1 MKKTV
6 AIVSK
11 PAHPVLPSVIAE
23 LAAWLHE
30 RGYAVVA
37 DRETAKHVRG
47 LKKIDREKIAN
58 ARPQFVIV
66 LGGDGTLLAAS
77 RAVSKH
83 GIPIL
88 GVNLG
93 SLGFLTEV
101 PLEELY
107 TTLEVVVAGKS
118 SIETRSMV
126 ECEIIRRSRRVGVY
140 DALNDAV
147 MNKTHLARI
156 VDYDVFVDGA
166 LVANYKA
173 DGIIIAT
180 PTGSTAYS
188 LAAGGPILLPDASAF
203 VITPVSPHAL
213 TNRPLVVR
221 DRSEISVIV
230 KSSDEEAYLSIDGQV
245 GEPLMFGDR
254 VVCRKSRQ
262 QVRLLRLGNRTFFDV
277 LRTRLK
283 WGERAERS
291 S

>member
-11 PAHPVLPSVIAE
+11 PTHPVLPQVVPE
-23 LAAWLHE
+23 LVRWLHE
-30 RGYAVVA
+30 RGYHVVG
-37 DRETAKHVRG
+37 DRETARHVRG
-47 LKKIDREKIAN
+47 LKRVEREKIAS
-58 ARPQFVIV
+58 AKPQFVIV

-101 PLEELY
+101 PLAELY
-107 TTLEVVVAGKS
+107 STLEAVDRGAGKV
-118 SIETRSMV
+118 EERSMV
-126 ECEIIRRSRRVGVY
+126 ECEIVRGKRRVGIYV
-140 DALNDAV
+140 ALNDAV

-156 VDYDVFVDGA
+156 VDYDVFLDGA

-188 LAAGGPILLPDASAF
+188 LAAGGPILVPDAGAF

-221 DRSEISVIV
+221 DRSEITVIV

-245 GEPLMFGDR
+245 GEPLMYGDR
-254 VVCRKSRQ
+254 VVCRRAKN
-262 QVRLLRLGNRTFFDV
+262 QVRLLRLGKRTFFDV

>member
-11 PAHPVLPSVIAE
+11 PTHPVLPQVVPE
-23 LAAWLHE
+23 LVAWLRQHGF
-30 RGYAVVA
+30 RVVA
-37 DRETAKHVRG
+37 DRETARHLRG
-47 LKKIDREKIAN
+47 LEKTDRAKIGRAK
-58 ARPQFVIV
+58 PQFVIV
-66 LGGDGTLLAAS
+66 LGGDGTLLSAS
-77 RAVSKH
+77 RAVSKQ

-88 GVNLG
+88 GINLG

-101 PLEELY
+101 PLGELY
-107 TTLEVVVAGKS
+107 ATLDEVARGKG
-118 SIETRSMV
+118 SIEERTML
-126 ECEIIRRSRRVGVY
+126 ECEILRRSRRVGIY

-147 MNKTHLARI
+147 LNKTHLARI

-221 DRSEISVIV
+221 DQSEISIIV

-245 GEPLMFGDR
+245 GEPLMDGDR
-254 VVCRKSRQ
+254 VTCRKSRNRI
-262 QVRLLRLGNRTFFDV
+262 RLLRLGNRTFFDV
-277 LRTRLK
+277 LRTRLN
-283 WGERAERS
+283 WGQRAERNS
-291 S
+291 

>member
-11 PAHPVLPSVIAE
+11 PTHPVLPQVVPE
-23 LAAWLHE
+23 LVGWLRE
-30 RGYAVVA
+30 RGYTVVA
-37 DRETAKHVRG
+37 DRETAPHVRG
-47 LKKIDREKIAN
+47 LKKTDREKIAS
-58 ARPQFVIV
+58 AKPRFVIV

-101 PLEELY
+101 PLAELY
-107 TTLEVVVAGKS
+107 PTLEAIDRGEGSV
-118 SIETRSMV
+118 EERTMV
-126 ECEIIRRSRRVGVY
+126 ECEVIRRSRRAGIY
-140 DALNDAV
+140 TALNDAV

-188 LAAGGPILLPDASAF
+188 LAAGGPILLPDAEAF

-221 DRSEISVIV
+221 DHSEIAVIV

-245 GEPLMFGDR
+245 GEPLMYGDR
-254 VVCRKSRQ
+254 VVCRRSRNH
-262 QVRLLRLGNRTFFDV
+262 VRLLRLGHRTFFDV

-283 WGERAERS
+283 WGERAEGS